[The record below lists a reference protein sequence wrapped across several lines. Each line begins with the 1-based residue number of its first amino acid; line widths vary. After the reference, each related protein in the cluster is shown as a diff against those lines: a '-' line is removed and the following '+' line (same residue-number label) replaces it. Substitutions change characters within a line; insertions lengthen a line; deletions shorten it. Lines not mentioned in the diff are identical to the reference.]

1 MIPHGFANNAMN
13 IAPLLNIIGAIESYQ
28 QLQAELGQQPGLRAL
43 GLPAAAHAP
52 VLARLAQDLN
62 RPILLLASRIDQVP
76 IWQQALEAW
85 LPAGYPVL
93 RLPEPTPLPYDR
105 GPWSQRTIR
114 RRLRVLATL
123 MAGQHPLL
131 PRPELPPIIVS
142 SYRAAAQKTMPRQQ
156 FTLATRVLRRGQ
168 MIDLEQLT
176 SQWLESG
183 YSRVSVVEEPGQF
196 SRRGGILDLYP
207 IAAHQP
213 VRIELFGDEIDT
225 LRQFD
230 PGSQRTSGADSIERV
245 LITPAREALPQLG
258 VALAEYLQAEAPV
271 KADDL
276 PAWQDDLPL
285 MQTGEP
291 SPNLE
296 FYLSMMYGRP
306 ALFLDYLPKDALV
319 MVDEWPAL
327 AQSAADL
334 LRHGEQI
341 KMEQESLPPDYPAPL
356 AEWDEFATNLLD
368 RPVLVLGQH
377 AADRGESASTAS
389 QETVDYRLADQFLP
403 GPRYG
408 GQMRPFTAQLRHA
421 RRDQERTI
429 IVSRQALRLSQ
440 LWRQELHE
448 ENSMLEQFT
457 EMFSPTSGLT
467 ETPNPGS
474 IHFVQGSLAEGF
486 LIEDVANNK
495 ILLNL
500 LTDAELFGWRRPAP
514 QRRRRQRPAA
524 PETPFADITPGDY
537 VVHLEHGIGQFLGL
551 VVRAIGG
558 TDREYL
564 QIQYRGSDSLYV
576 PVHHADR
583 LSKWVGPEAGA
594 PQVGRLGDK
603 GWRNAKTRAMRSVSE
618 LADELIELYSA
629 REMIHG
635 HAFSPDGEWQH
646 ELEATFPYQE
656 TEDQLHALAAVKE
669 DMERARPMDRLICGD
684 VGYGK
689 TEVALRAAFKAVMD
703 SKQVGILVPTT
714 VLAQQHY
721 NTFRERLTN
730 FPVNVAMLSRFR
742 TQAQQALIVKKLR
755 EGEIDIV
762 IGTHRMLSD
771 DVSFKDLGLLIIDEE
786 QRFGVA
792 HKERLKQMRTEVDV
806 LTMTATPIP
815 RTMYMSLSGVR
826 DISIISTAPAERL
839 PVQTYVGAMDE
850 SLLKRAMLRELDRRG
865 QIFVVH
871 NRVMTI
877 DIIRKQLQ
885 KLVPEARI
893 AVGHGQMAER
903 ELERIMSDFIDGEID
918 VLLSTTI
925 IENGIDIPNANTLI
939 VDRSENFGLSQLYQ
953 LRGRVGRGSQRA
965 YAYFFHGPWRGLTP
979 EAHTRLEALAEH
991 TDLGSGYQLAMRD
1004 LEIRGAGE
1012 LLGANQSGHIAA
1024 VGFDLYTKM
1033 LARAVKMR
1041 KAVQRGETILGDLN
1055 EDTKI
1060 DLPLATY
1067 IPPDY
1072 VPDGSLRLRL
1082 YRRMAG
1088 LDTLDEIDAMAEEL
1102 ADRFGPIPDPID
1114 NLLYQLRVKSLAI
1127 RAGISTI
1134 TTEANQI
1141 RLRMPNL
1148 ELMDRMK
1155 LQRYLGHDSRVSKT
1169 AVWLSLADGTN
1180 DWKVALVQVL
1190 EKLTNY
1196 VRGKAEPAPESS

>member
-1 MIPHGFANNAMN
+1 MN
-13 IAPLLNIIGAIESYQ
+13 IAPLLELIEELEPYGELRERLGAE
-28 QLQAELGQQPGLRAL
+28 PGLQAL
-43 GLPAAAHAP
+43 GLPTAAHAP
-52 VLARLAQDLN
+52 VMSQIVQDWN
-62 RPILLLASRIDQVP
+62 RPVLLLVSRIDQVP
-76 IWQQALEAW
+76 IWQQALESW
-85 LPAGYPVL
+85 LPEDRQVL
-93 RLPEPTPLPYDR
+93 RLPEPTPLPFDR

-114 RRLRVLATL
+114 RRLRVLTTL

-131 PRPELPPIIVS
+131 PKPDSAPIIIA

-156 FTLATRVLRRGQ
+156 FTKSTRVLTLGS
-168 MIDLEQLT
+168 MIDLEKQT
-176 SQWLESG
+176 KQWLEIG
-183 YSRVSVVEEPGQF
+183 YSRVSVVEQPGQF

-207 IAAHQP
+207 ISASLP

-225 LRQFD
+225 MREFD
-230 PGSQRTSGADSIERV
+230 PSTQRTTDGELKRKV
-245 LITPAREALPQLG
+245 LVTPAREALPQLG
-258 VALAEYLQAEAPV
+258 AALGAYLESEAPDKV
-271 KADDL
+271 DDL
-276 PAWQDDLPL
+276 PAWQDDIPALL
-285 MQTGEP
+285 SGEP
-291 SPNLE
+291 SPNME
-296 FYLSMMYGRP
+296 FYLPMMYGRP
-306 ALFLDYLPKDALV
+306 ALLLDYLPSDTLV
-319 MVDEWPAL
+319 LVDQWPGL
-327 AQSAADL
+327 AQSAQDL
-334 LRHGEQI
+334 MRHGLQI
-341 KMEQESLPPDYPAPL
+341 KEEQESLPPDYPSPL
-356 AEWDEFATNLLD
+356 AEWDEFAANVLD
-368 RPVLVLGQH
+368 RPVLVLGHHQ
-377 AADRGESASTAS
+377 AETNEANNADTFATDGSI
-389 QETVDYRLADQFLP
+389 DYKLADHFLP

-421 RRDQERTI
+421 QRDRETTVV
-429 IVSRQALRLSQ
+429 VSRQALRLSQ
-440 LWRQELHE
+440 MWRQELRE

-457 EMFSPTSGLT
+457 DTFAPRMNLEVL
-467 ETPNPGS
+467 PGAGA
-474 IHFVQGSLAEGF
+474 IRFIQGSLAEGF
-486 LIEDVANNK
+486 LIEDVRTNK
-495 ILLNL
+495 VVLNV
-500 LTDAELFGWRRPAP
+500 LTDAEIFGWRRPAP
-514 QRRRRQRPAA
+514 QRRRRQRPTA

-537 VVHLEHGIGQFLGL
+537 VVHLEHGVGQFLGL
-551 VVRAIGG
+551 VVRSIGG
-558 TDREYL
+558 TEREYL
-564 QIQYRGSDSLYV
+564 RIQYRGSDSLYV

-583 LSKWVGPEAGA
+583 LSKWIGPEGGT
-594 PQVGRLGDK
+594 PPTQRLGDK
-603 GWRNAKTRAMRSVSE
+603 VWKNARTRAMRSVSE

-635 HAFSPDGEWQH
+635 HAFGPDSEWQH

-656 TEDQLHALAAVKE
+656 TEDQLSALAAVKE

-703 SKQVGILVPTT
+703 GKQVGMLVPTT

-721 NTFRERLTN
+721 NTFYRRLTN

-742 TQAQQALIVKKLR
+742 TQSQQQTIVKKLR

-762 IGTHRMLSD
+762 IGTHRMLSN
-771 DVSFKDLGLLIIDEE
+771 DVSFKDLGLLIVDEE
-786 QRFGVA
+786 QRFGVG
-792 HKERLKQMRTEVDV
+792 HKERLKQLRTEVDV

-826 DISIISTAPAERL
+826 DISIINTAPAERL
-839 PVQTYVGAMDE
+839 PVQTYVGEMDE
-850 SLLKRAMLRELDRRG
+850 SLLKRAMLRELDRGG
-865 QIFVVH
+865 QVFIVH

-877 DIIRKQLQ
+877 DIIKKQLQ
-885 KLVPEARI
+885 ALVPDANI

-903 ELERIMSDFIDGEID
+903 QLEKIMGQFIEGEID
-918 VLLSTTI
+918 ILLSTTI

-953 LRGRVGRGSQRA
+953 LRGRVGRGAQRA
-965 YAYFFHGPWRGLTP
+965 FSYFFHGPWRTLSTD
-979 EAHTRLEALAEH
+979 ARTRLEALAEH
-991 TDLGSGYQLAMRD
+991 TELGSGYQLAMRD

-1041 KAVQRGETILGDLN
+1041 KAAQRGETIIGDMN

-1072 VPDGSLRLRL
+1072 VADGPLRLRL

-1088 LDTLDEIDAMAEEL
+1088 LDTLGEIDAMAEEL

-1114 NLLYQLRVKSLAI
+1114 HLLYQLRVKSLAI

-1148 ELMDRMK
+1148 EMMDRMK
-1155 LQRYLGHDSRVSKT
+1155 LQKHLGNDTRVSKT

-1180 DWKVALVQVL
+1180 DWKISLVQVL
-1190 EKLTNY
+1190 EKLAIY
-1196 VRGKAEPAPESS
+1196 VRPDEPTPAD